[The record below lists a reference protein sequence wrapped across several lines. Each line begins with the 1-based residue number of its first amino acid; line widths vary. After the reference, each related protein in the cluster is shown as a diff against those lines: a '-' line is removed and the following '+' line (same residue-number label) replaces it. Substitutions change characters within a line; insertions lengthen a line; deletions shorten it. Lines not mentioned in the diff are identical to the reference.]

1 MAARLIYMTVD
12 RADCQYATK
21 ELARAMANP
30 TVKDS
35 EKGKRI
41 ARYLRPRAALV
52 FAWQPETDELG
63 IYSDSDWAGCVGTR
77 RSTSGGAVMWGK
89 HALKTYSRQQRTIA
103 LISAEAE
110 LYPYLKPTDWLAS
123 ESRHE
128 QD

>member
-1 MAARLIYMTVD
+1 MSPAAAKEHRGVAARLNYMTVD

-30 TVKDS
+30 TVKDA

-41 ARYLRPRAALV
+41 ARYLLGRPRAALV

-77 RSTSGGAVMWGK
+77 RSTSGGVVMGK
-89 HALKTYSRQQRTIA
+89 AHLKDVQ
-103 LISAEAE
+103 
-110 LYPYLKPTDWLAS
+110 
-123 ESRHE
+123 
-128 QD
+128 